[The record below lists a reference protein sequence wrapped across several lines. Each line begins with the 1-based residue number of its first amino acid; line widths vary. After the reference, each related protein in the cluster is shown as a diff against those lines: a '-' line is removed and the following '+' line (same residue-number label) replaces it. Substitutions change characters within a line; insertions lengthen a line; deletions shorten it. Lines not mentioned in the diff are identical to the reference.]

1 MAATE
6 ILWPEDGA
14 KTAVSANP
22 FSDTAEII
30 ELEPVF
36 RTGTLPGVEPSKVKG
51 ARFGYWPARR
61 FARGTNPPDDAITLV
76 PVDSEVTKV
85 G

>member
-6 ILWPEDGA
+6 ILWPEDEA
-14 KTAVSANP
+14 KTAVSADP

-36 RTGTLPGVEPSKVKG
+36 RTGTLPGVEPSKARG

-61 FARGTNPPDDAITLV
+61 FAHGTTSPDEVITLV